1 MKIRI
6 IPAAMEDLERGHAFY
21 ERQAEGLGDYF
32 LDSLFSDIDSL
43 ILYAG
48 IHRKAFGFHRLLSHR
63 FPFLIYYLLE
73 GTEVVDFSSRAVRTT
88 FRRS

>member
-43 ILYAG
+43 ILTRAS
-48 IHRKAFGFHRLLSHR
+48 IARRLAFIACCR
-63 FPFLIYYLLE
+63 
-73 GTEVVDFSSRAVRTT
+73 TASR
-88 FRRS
+88 S